1 MIIKSALNQKYCN
14 KAYRDKYDEQ
24 YRPRALYLD
33 SVLIIMMY
41 SKYIY
46 VIYID
51 QKRSSG

>member
-14 KAYRDKYDEQ
+14 KALYYAKYT
-24 YRPRALYLD
+24 PGALYFD

>member
-14 KAYRDKYDEQ
+14 KALYYAT
-24 YRPRALYLD
+24 PGALYFD